1 MKKKKDK
8 NNELTE
14 KCAEYLDG
22 WKRAKADYENLQ
34 KNLAQSAEDSRKR
47 IKISF
52 LHDLLPVLDNFSQA
66 VAHVPNLDEYD
77 EKIQK
82 DLENWLQGVTF
93 IQKQLED
100 VIKEL
105 GVEQIVA
112 EAGQFDPNLHES
124 VDTATDPEKH
134 DQEIIKQI
142 QPGWKIGETVIRP
155 AKVVINNKENN

>member
-8 NNELTE
+8 KSELE
-14 KCAEYLDG
+14 IKCAEYLDG

-34 KNLAQSAEDSRKR
+34 KNLSQSAEDARKR

-52 LHDLLPVLDNFSQA
+52 LHDLLPVLDNFGQA
-66 VAHVPNLDEYD
+66 VVHLPDLDGCD
-77 EKIQK
+77 KK
-82 DLENWLQGVTF
+82 VKNDLENWLQGVTF

-105 GVEQIVA
+105 GAEQIFA
-112 EAGQFDPNLHES
+112 QDQFDPNLHES
-124 VDTATDPEKH
+124 VDTESDPGKE
-134 DQEIIKQI
+134 DQTIIKQI

-155 AKVVINNKENN
+155 AKVIINEIKDEK